1 MNDSHDPTPVDA
13 ASLPW
18 LMTTLPVAQQVVG
31 VVGAGTMGGGVA
43 QVAAAAGHP
52 VRLLDVR
59 PGAALAAHAQIGT
72 ILSALVGKGRMQEA
86 ERDALLARIVP
97 IDSMAALAGAALVI
111 EVIVENLEA
120 KQNLLRELEAH
131 VGRHAILASNTST
144 ISITAIAQGMLHP
157 DRVVGMHFFNPV
169 PLMKLVEVV
178 SGAETAPAVATAIFD
193 ASARWGKT
201 PVHAKSTPGFIVNRI
216 ARPFYAEAL
225 QLLLE
230 QAATPAR
237 LDQLARG
244 AGFRMGPCELMDLI
258 GHDINYAVT
267 LSVFNANYGDR
278 RFMPSVVQKA
288 LLDGGRLGR
297 KSGKGFYDGA
307 PAPAVAVTPGQG
319 QGTAPLVLEL
329 HGNGPLTRRLAQRLE
344 SGNIAFTRF
353 GASDWNG
360 LAIDG
365 AQVHL
370 SDGRS
375 AAQLAFERGCPALA
389 VLDWP
394 LAPLAMTPGAAIGI
408 AFSPSMA
415 PDGQAA
421 ITSALAACGWQA
433 LVMRDVPGLFI
444 ARTVAALI
452 NEGADAVY
460 QGVCDEQAVDQAM
473 RLGTNYPAGPFEW
486 LQQAGVIGT
495 VDLLNNLFGAYRSE
509 RYRVSPLLLQRY
521 WMERSAA

>member
-1 MNDSHDPTPVDA
+1 MTDSHSQAQGAP
-13 ASLPW
+13 LPW

-31 VVGAGTMGGGVA
+31 VVGAGTMGAGIA

-72 ILSALVGKGRMQEA
+72 VLAGLVGKGRMQEA
-86 ERDALLARIVP
+86 ECSALLARIVAV
-97 IDSMAALAGAALVI
+97 DSLAALAGAALVI

-120 KQNLLRELEAH
+120 KQGLLRELEAH
-131 VGRHAILASNTST
+131 VDRHAILASNTST

-178 SGAETAPAVATAIFD
+178 SGAETATAVATTIFD
-193 ASARWGKT
+193 TSARWGKT

-225 QLLLE
+225 QLLQE
-230 QAATPAR
+230 QAATPAQ

-267 LSVFNANYGDR
+267 LSMFNATHGDR
-278 RFMPSVVQKA
+278 RFMPSMVQKA

-297 KSGKGFYDGA
+297 KSGKGFYEGA
-307 PAPAVAVTPGQG
+307 PEAGAAVLPSSA
-319 QGTAPLVLEL
+319 ALSLEV
-329 HGNGPLTRRLAQRLE
+329 HGNSPLTRRLAQRLE
-344 SGNIAFTRF
+344 AGNIAFTRS

-360 LAIDG
+360 LSING
-365 AQVHL
+365 AQLHL
-370 SDGRS
+370 CDGRS
-375 AAQLAFERGCPALA
+375 AAQLAFERGIRALG
-389 VLDWP
+389 VIDWP
-394 LAPLAMTPGAAIGI
+394 FGTLSGAAIGI
-408 AFSPSMA
+408 AFSPSMGA
-415 PDGQAA
+415 DGQAA
-421 ITSALAACGWQA
+421 IVAALATCGWQA
-433 LVMRDVPGLFI
+433 LVLRDVPGLFI

-452 NEGADAVY
+452 NEGADAVH
-460 QGVCDEQAVDQAM
+460 QGVCNEQAVDQAM

-486 LQQAGVIGT
+486 LQQAGAIHV